1 MSNEFITPGSICFQ
15 CHARISP
22 SNDLELL
29 FRGVTRQ
36 LAVLRN
42 EGVVNT
48 RREGKNIHYSVADVR
63 TLEILVL
70 LHRLYCPEGK
80 N

>member
-1 MSNEFITPGSICFQ
+1 MSLLPLVQSAFNAM
-15 CHARISP
+15 HAFRQVI
-22 SNDLELL
+22 DLELL
-29 FRGVTRQ
+29 FRGVTKQ
-36 LAVLRN
+36 LVVLRN

-63 TLEILVL
+63 TLEILML
-70 LHRLYCPEGK
+70 LHRIYCPEGK